1 MTIELGKVSYDMR
14 GSRCRARTTYLLP
27 DGTKPLNDGSVPDS
41 TPRDVPIKHGDIVVV
56 DLRYKQSDKVSART
70 FMIN

>member
-1 MTIELGKVSYDMR
+1 MWDSDHEGQIEKIK
-14 GSRCRARTTYLLP
+14 LP
-27 DGTKPLNDGSVPDS
+27 PQTKPMSDGSVPDS
-41 TPRDVPIKHGDIVVV
+41 TPREIPIKHGDIVVV